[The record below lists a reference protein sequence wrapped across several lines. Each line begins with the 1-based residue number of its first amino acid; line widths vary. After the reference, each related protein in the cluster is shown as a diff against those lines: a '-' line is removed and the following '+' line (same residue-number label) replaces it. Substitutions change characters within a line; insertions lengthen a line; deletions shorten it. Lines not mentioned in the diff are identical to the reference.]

1 MLRDTHIAAGASAAL
16 LFTRPQGMLPA
27 IGVVLSAVCGS
38 VISDIDADR
47 SWARKQAGALVCIS
61 AAGFAGAALAAAVSG
76 QAGSVVDVIGAVGCI
91 GKLTAWG
98 LAVILCSFGMRQE
111 HRGFMHSIT
120 AGAALTACVYAALSR
135 QHACAFLAGFL
146 SHIAL
151 DLMNHKDLK
160 LFWPAKKGLCLH
172 LCVSDGAA
180 NRLLGAVFLVTAV
193 LLFDACTGLGLCHYV
208 ESLACIGCG
217 APPG

>member
-1 MLRDTHIAAGASAAL
+1 MLRDTHIAAGISTAL
-16 LFTRPQGMLPA
+16 LLIRPQGMLPA
-27 IGVVLSAVCGS
+27 AGVALAAVCGS

-47 SWARKQAGALVCIS
+47 SWARKQADVWICIS
-61 AAGFAGAALAAAVSG
+61 AAGFAGAALVAAVSG
-76 QAGSVVDVIGAVGCI
+76 QAGPVMDAIGAVGCI
-91 GKLTAWG
+91 EKVTAWT
-98 LAVILCSFGMRQE
+98 LAVILCTFGMRQE

-135 QHACAFLAGFL
+135 QQACAFLAGFL
-146 SHIAL
+146 SHIVL

-180 NRLLGAVFLVTAV
+180 NRFLGAAFLVTAV
-193 LLFDACTGLGLCHYV
+193 LLFDACAGLGLCHYV
-208 ESLACIGCG
+208 EGLAGRV
-217 APPG
+217 